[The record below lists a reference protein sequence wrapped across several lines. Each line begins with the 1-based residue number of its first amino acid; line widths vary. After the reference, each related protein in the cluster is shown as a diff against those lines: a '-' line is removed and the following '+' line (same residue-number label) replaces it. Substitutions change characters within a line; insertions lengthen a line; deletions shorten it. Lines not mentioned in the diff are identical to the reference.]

1 MLIDRCYC
9 NNNWCCDFFL
19 VKKVIWL
26 VIKKNISGRWHLKT
40 NILFDFFWQNTGTCI
55 FSFFSK
61 HLDMNMN
68 IFFSDNIWIEYDTR
82 YHKWIDFRYELKKT
96 CFIRLILFLKWHLA
110 VANNFFSY
118 SGLSCFTKDT
128 NELLWSKNSI
138 LLIKKYQFIIR
149 ATKQGYYFFYKNLKK
164 FVKYQYDSIFPYV
177 VSWIFF
183 FFLVIVFFSWE
194 LKRGLLETSQ
204 QDY

>member
-1 MLIDRCYC
+1 MLLCLSTDVIATIIDAAT
-9 NNNWCCDFFL
+9 FFL
-19 VKKVIWL
+19 VQKKL
-26 VIKKNISGRWHLKT
+26 FGLLFKNISGRWHLKT

-149 ATKQGYYFFYKNLKK
+149 ATKQGYYFFL
-164 FVKYQYDSIFPYV
+164 
-177 VSWIFF
+177 
-183 FFLVIVFFSWE
+183 
-194 LKRGLLETSQ
+194 
-204 QDY
+204 

>member
-1 MLIDRCYC
+1 MLLCLSTDVIATIIDAAT
-9 NNNWCCDFFL
+9 FFL
-19 VKKVIWL
+19 VQKSYLACYLKIYQVDDIWKQTFYLISFDKIRVL
-26 VIKKNISGRWHLKT
+26 VFLAV
-40 NILFDFFWQNTGTCI
+40 
-55 FSFFSK
+55 FSK

-118 SGLSCFTKDT
+118 SGLTCFTKDT

-138 LLIKKYQFIIR
+138 LL
-149 ATKQGYYFFYKNLKK
+149 N
-164 FVKYQYDSIFPYV
+164 
-177 VSWIFF
+177 
-183 FFLVIVFFSWE
+183 
-194 LKRGLLETSQ
+194 
-204 QDY
+204 

>member
-1 MLIDRCYC
+1 MLLCLSTDVIATIIDAAT
-9 NNNWCCDFFL
+9 FFL
-19 VKKVIWL
+19 LKKLFGLLLKKIFQVDDIWKQTFYLISFDKIRVL
-26 VIKKNISGRWHLKT
+26 VFLAFFQS
-40 NILFDFFWQNTGTCI
+40 ILIWI
-55 FSFFSK
+55 W
-61 HLDMNMN
+61 
-68 IFFSDNIWIEYDTR
+68 IYFFSDNIWIEYDTR

-149 ATKQGYYFFYKNLKK
+149 ATKQGYYFFL
-164 FVKYQYDSIFPYV
+164 
-177 VSWIFF
+177 
-183 FFLVIVFFSWE
+183 
-194 LKRGLLETSQ
+194 
-204 QDY
+204 

>member
-1 MLIDRCYC
+1 MLISIYFDYAWRRLAVTTMIVRNVIMLIDRCYC
-9 NNNWCCDFFL
+9 NNNWCCDFFSCSKKL
-19 VKKVIWL
+19 VGL
-26 VIKKNISGRWHLKT
+26 LFKNISGRWHLKT
-40 NILFDFFWQNTGTCI
+40 NILFDFFWQITGTCI

-138 LLIKKYQFIIR
+138 LL
-149 ATKQGYYFFYKNLKK
+149 N
-164 FVKYQYDSIFPYV
+164 
-177 VSWIFF
+177 
-183 FFLVIVFFSWE
+183 
-194 LKRGLLETSQ
+194 
-204 QDY
+204 